1 MRTIP
6 EVALQIENTNV
17 SKYGGKA
24 PTCSSEIRAKIN
36 QKMYENGTCKTSE
49 KQLLLNQ
56 MIIDLYGNSELNYP
70 CDKVSLDCMTI
81 IDGIKI
87 DIEYDGWYWHKDK
100 QEEDMRRDFFV
111 ESKGYKV
118 IRFIAY
124 DNRLPTEVELH
135 GAIQKITT
143 TNRKFTKVELNKI

>member
-1 MRTIP
+1 
-6 EVALQIENTNV
+6 
-17 SKYGGKA
+17 
-24 PTCSSEIRAKIN
+24 
-36 QKMYENGTCKTSE
+36 MYENGTCKTSE

-81 IDGIKI
+81 VDGIKI

-100 QEEDMRRDFFV
+100 QEEDKRRDFFV
-111 ESKGYKV
+111 ESKVYKV

-124 DNRLPTEVELH
+124 ENRLPTEEELRN
-135 GAIQKITT
+135 AIHKITT
-143 TNRKFTKVELNKI
+143 TSRKFTKVKLNKI